1 MLAALSIRDVVLIDR
16 LDLSFAPGLSVLTGE
31 TGAGKSILLDS
42 LGLALGAR
50 ADSALVR
57 HGTEQAA
64 VTATFDVPDDH
75 PAFALIAEQG
85 LEAESPLIIRRS
97 LTAEGRSRAWIND
110 QPVSVTLLR
119 QVGTLLVEIHGQ
131 FDTHGLLDPTTHRS
145 LLDAHAGLGMQAE
158 AVDGAW
164 KTWRQAEKA
173 HADAA
178 EESGR
183 ARQEEEFLRHAVSEL
198 ELLACQPGEADQLA
212 ERRTRLAHAEKL
224 VEALTGADS
233 ALAGDRGAE
242 AAIANASRALTRQA
256 EKAGGAFDGAIEAL
270 DRAATEIQEALA
282 LLHSASADIDMDPRA
297 LEQVEERLFALR
309 SAARK
314 HNVEIDRLPALR
326 DDLARRLALIEDQ
339 GESLGKLAQ
348 AAEMARATYLKLAQA
363 LGAARRAAALELD
376 NAVAAELEPLRLG
389 RARFVTVIDTAPEAG
404 WGPHGTD
411 TVAFLVATN
420 PGTPPAPLA
429 RVASGGEL
437 ARFMLAL
444 KVVLAR
450 VSAAAT
456 LVFDEVDT
464 GIGGATAD
472 AVGERLARL
481 GDNVQ
486 VLVVTHSPQ
495 VAARG
500 RQHLKVEKQEEGAR
514 LATRVRPLEPGER
527 EDEIARML
535 SGASITDPAR
545 AAAAALLA
553 QRG

>member
-16 LDLSFAPGLSVLTGE
+16 LDLTFGSGLSVLTGE

-64 VTATFDVPDDH
+64 VIATFEIADDH
-75 PAFALIAEQG
+75 PAFALITEQG

-119 QVGTLLVEIHGQ
+119 QVGNLLVEIHGQ
-131 FDTHGLLDPTTHRS
+131 FDTHGLLDASTHRE
-145 LLDAHAGLGMQAE
+145 LLDANAGLGAE
-158 AVDGAW
+158 AGAVAAAW

-178 EESGR
+178 AEAGR

-198 ELLACQPGEADQLA
+198 EVLDCQPGEAGQLA

-233 ALAGDRGAE
+233 ALSGERGAE
-242 AAIANASRALTRQA
+242 TSVANALRSLTRQA
-256 EKAGGAFDGAIEAL
+256 EKAGGSFTGAIDAL
-270 DRAATEIQEALA
+270 DRAANEIQEALA
-282 LLHSASADIDMDPRA
+282 QLHSASADIDMDPRA

-314 HNVEIDRLPALR
+314 HSVEIDTLPALR

-339 GESLGKLAQ
+339 GEGLGKLAQ
-348 AAEMARATYLKLAQA
+348 AASLARSAYLKLAEA
-363 LGAARRAAALELD
+363 LAAARRAAALELD
-376 NAVAAELEPLRLG
+376 HAVATELEPLRLG
-389 RARFVTVIDTAPEAG
+389 RARFVTVIDTAPEAA
-404 WGPHGTD
+404 WGPHGLD
-411 TVAFLVATN
+411 TVSFLVATN

-500 RQHLKVEKQEEGAR
+500 RQHLKVEKQEDGAR
-514 LATRVRPLEPGER
+514 LATRVRPLAPNER